1 MDGILDH
8 SFFTRSGAFTPTS
21 LPESALREP
30 PHEHVPLRLS
40 ADVLA
45 DQRKSYTGE
54 TFFRNSIFFFILF
67 FCNYFLSNY
76 CDKDFF

>member
-1 MDGILDH
+1 MFFSSFFQCKTKASSRPTLEGILDH

-45 DQRKSYTGE
+45 DQRKSYTG
-54 TFFRNSIFFFILF
+54 I
-67 FCNYFLSNY
+67 
-76 CDKDFF
+76 KKK